1 MKVVATAGSVQN
13 IARLVGENGKCVP
26 AFAFVQDGV
35 PAPANAGLQTLGRLP
50 QPESLFLLARRGRA
64 INSFDDLKGASVGIG
79 PEGSGTA
86 YLMQQLLENSDLR
99 GLDLKPSNHDLEAQA
114 ELVRDGQL
122 DLAAF
127 VMNENAEMVRTLV
140 NKYDLEIVAPADI
153 EGLVARDK
161 WLRLGRIPAG
171 YYDIAKPIP
180 ATDKLVAQVDTLVMT
195 NSCVHRARAGR
206 FPYAAQRGVPEFRS
220 CEPAARGEVARQRP
234 LGRRGA
240 RILRERRTRDRGQIF
255 SLAREPDVARL
266 LDLSGDGDHSSS
278 QRVGRL

>member
-1 MKVVATAGSVQN
+1 MSFLDDLAFGPSGGRSAWLRTLLIALAILALAAGLLYYTVSGDYAFLRASILTGSPTGAYHALGDRLAARALKKNGHLKVVATAGSVEN

-64 INSFDDLKGASVGIG
+64 INTFNDLKGNSVGIG

-114 ELVRDGQL
+114 ALVRDGEL
-122 DLAAF
+122 DLATS
-127 VMNENAEMVRTLV
+127 VMNENAEMVRTLI
-140 NKYDLEIVAPADI
+140 NKYDLEIVAPSDI

-161 WLRLGRIPAG
+161 WLSLGRFL
-171 YYDIAKPIP
+171 P
-180 ATDKLVAQVDTLVMT
+180 ATMT
-195 NSCVHRARAGR
+195 SPN
-206 FPYAAQRGVPEFRS
+206 RS
-220 CEPAARGEVARQRP
+220 LRP
-234 LGRRGA
+234 TSSLRRP
-240 RILRERRTRDRGQIF
+240 TR
-255 SLAREPDVARL
+255 
-266 LDLSGDGDHSSS
+266 SS
-278 QRVGRL
+278 